1 MTDTNPTNQTRSI
14 EIPEATADAL
24 AQRLDGTEFE
34 SIDEYATF
42 ALQQLLDQLHRL
54 DTTDDTVHVSGDDVE
69 PGHDDAAVADRLE
82 SLGYL

>member
-1 MTDTNPTNQTRSI
+1 MTDTHADPQSRCI

-24 AQRLDGTEFE
+24 ERRLDGTEFE

-42 ALQQLLDQLHRL
+42 ALEQLLDQLHRH
-54 DTTDDTVHVSGDDVE
+54 DTTDGAMQVNEDDME
-69 PGHDDAAVADRLE
+69 TGQQDDAVADRLE